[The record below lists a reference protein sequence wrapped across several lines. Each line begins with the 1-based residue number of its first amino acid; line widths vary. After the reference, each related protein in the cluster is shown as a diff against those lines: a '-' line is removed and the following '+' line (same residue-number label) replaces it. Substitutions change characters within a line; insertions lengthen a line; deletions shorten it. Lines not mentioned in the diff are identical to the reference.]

1 MKKELKKEQLKNE
14 IPHALRAILVMNWDY
29 PSFNCLKSFSDTL
42 QAFILSFPP
51 CLAALY
57 IYTYPYT
64 SFYPL
69 FGLHNPR

>member
-1 MKKELKKEQLKNE
+1 MKKELKKKQLK
-14 IPHALRAILVMNWDY
+14 NWDY

-57 IYTYPYT
+57 ICTYPCT

-69 FGLHNPR
+69 FELHNLY